1 MMVSGGYNEHYYEI
15 TIPREYLGLCYN
27 WAINVEATSN
37 TDLGDSSSHQ
47 QTYPVDWVRWTATN
61 MAKSCFTGPHVG
73 QFEWTILGEES
84 NPSDSLGAAMLASGW
99 SDWKNIE
106 VWLSGLDVDASMA
119 PAIPVTMRKF
129 ADTETPNRLNYHY
142 DHAGGDHRAAFRDDW
157 CTPDDWSGSEIYPK
171 AISSADLII
180 VGGPLANEAAM
191 YFNDFTDALIFTD
204 YGDGFYAPGCW
215 ARTTQPHYQGMD
227 KVNVVADELW
237 YNSVTTDDDIGHAIV
252 SVYKDLNETVGFV
265 VYGYTAEDTYY
276 ICNALRGGLIAWNQG
291 LQAGVTTLIIE
302 IDYSDL
308 HPVAYHV
315 KESLGRFTECTGF
328 DTDFKS
334 TAYYQN
340 ISGEEARVGEE
351 ADLLGIAYKY
361 VDISWCAQLHPDP

>member
-1 MMVSGGYNEHYYEI
+1 MN
-15 TIPREYLGLCYN
+15 
-27 WAINVEATSN
+27 
-37 TDLGDSSSHQ
+37 
-47 QTYPVDWVRWTATN
+47 YPADRVRWTAEN
-61 MAKSCFTGPHVG
+61 MAQSCFDTGPHTG
-73 QFEWTILGEES
+73 QFEWTVLGENS
-84 NPSDSLGAAMLASGW
+84 QPSDSLGAAMLASGW

-191 YFNDFTDALIFTD
+191 YFNDFTDSLIFTE

-215 ARTTQPHYQGMD
+215 ARTTQDHYQGMD
-227 KVNVVADELW
+227 FVDVVDDELW

-276 ICNALRGGLIAWNQG
+276 VCNALRGGLLAWMQG
-291 LQAGVTTLIIE
+291 LQDGTTTLIIE